1 MKKLVVICSLLLGFI
16 SLKSVQAQSLTYQPK
31 NPAFGGNTFNYQ
43 WLLSSAQA
51 QDQFK
56 DPAATKTASGAASFK
71 RSPVDEMTESL
82 QRQLMSRITRDLI
95 EKQFGEDGLKEGTFQ
110 FGDMQVVI
118 SNSADG
124 VNIRVNDG
132 KGGESNITVPYF

>member
-1 MKKLVVICSLLLGFI
+1 MKKLFFIGALVALFI
-16 SLKSVQAQSLTYQPK
+16 STKDARAQSLTYQPK

-51 QDQFK
+51 QDTFK
-56 DPAATKTASGAASFK
+56 DPAAAKTATGASALK

-118 SNSADG
+118 SNATDG
-124 VNIRVNDG
+124 INIRVTDG
-132 KGGESNITVPYF
+132 KGGESTITVPYF

>member
-1 MKKLVVICSLLLGFI
+1 MKKLFILFLFSLGAY
-16 SLKSVQAQSLTYQPK
+16 KVQAQGLTYRPM

-43 WLLSSAQA
+43 WMLSSAQA
-51 QDQFK
+51 QDTFK
-56 DPAATKTASGAASFK
+56 DPNAAKNAPGFGSLK

-95 EKQFGEDGLKEGTFQ
+95 DKQFSEGGLKEGSYQ

-118 SNSADG
+118 SNSAEG
-124 VNIRVNDG
+124 ILIRVTDG
-132 KGGESNITVPYF
+132 KGGESTITVPYF